1 MHRDVGLGS
10 YLNIENIALL
20 ITIRQYK
27 NMKNNKY
34 LPLVIVVIV
43 GIILIPFLI
52 KDDGRYIVS
61 FEEVKPVKQFRPSKI
76 KLYVENSGS
85 MNGYMFD
92 GSELKDA
99 VYSYVSGLSTH
110 SDTTE
115 LYFVNSDIYNVK
127 APLQDVIYAMS
138 PTAFRQSPGNKANTD
153 IADIFDMVLKQ
164 IENNSVSVL
173 VTDAILDLP
182 AGSSAF
188 FHTKQT
194 QIKSIFE
201 NYLKENP
208 NFAIEI
214 FRMSSRFNGKFFFT
228 GGSVVLTNQPRPYY
242 MFVMGDKQT
251 LSAANGIVA
260 KSQIQH
266 GVEDYYAYSSYTEV
280 PFVVMNKKKK
290 GHGGEFD
297 VRLQQKA
304 VPVIAKVDL
313 QYTLHDEDFLNELNL
328 YKVAFGDD
336 SIKIKSIKELPKEP
350 EYTHAFTITL
360 PENAD
365 EGSVNIYFCPPPY
378 PLWLDEANDDLSD
391 ASVATTMKTTG
402 IKYII
407 EGISDAFASTCVN
420 NPAPFTNKD
429 KVFTPKVDKKPIPV
443 LAGWKFRLDKKEN
456 YNKSNRFKKSKNKE

>member
-1 MHRDVGLGS
+1 MK
-10 YLNIENIALL
+10 
-20 ITIRQYK
+20 K
-27 NMKNNKY
+27 NKF
-34 LPLVIVVIV
+34 LPLVVVVIV
-43 GIILIPFLI
+43 GIILLPFLFGGE
-52 KDDGRYIVS
+52 DGRYIVS
-61 FEEVKPVKQFRPSKI
+61 FDEVKPIKQFTPSKI
-76 KLYVENSGS
+76 KLYIENSGS
-85 MNGYMFD
+85 MDGYMFN

-127 APLQDVIYAMS
+127 APLQNVIYAMS

-214 FRMSSRFNGKFFFT
+214 FRMSSHFNGKYYFT
-228 GGSVVLTNQPRPYY
+228 GGSVVLSDQQRPYY
-242 MFVMGDKQT
+242 MFVLGDKQT
-251 LSAANGIVA
+251 LSAANCIVA

-266 GVEDYYAYSSYTEV
+266 GVKDYYAYSSYTEV

-290 GHGGEFD
+290 DHDGQFD
-297 VRLQQKA
+297 VRLQQRA

-313 QYTLHDEDFLNELNL
+313 RYTLHDDSLFKDLNL
-328 YKVAFGDD
+328 FRTAFGDD

-350 EYTHAFTITL
+350 DYTHALTITL

-378 PLWLDEANDDLSD
+378 PHWLDNANDDLSD

-402 IKYII
+402 IKYIV

-420 NPAPFTNKD
+420 NPAPFTNRD
-429 KVFTPKVDKKPIPV
+429 KVFVPKENNKPIPV
-443 LAGWKFRLDKKEN
+443 LAGWKFRLDKKAN
-456 YNKSNRFKKSKNKE
+456 FNKSNRLDKSKRK

>member
-1 MHRDVGLGS
+1 MK
-10 YLNIENIALL
+10 
-20 ITIRQYK
+20 K
-27 NMKNNKY
+27 NKF
-34 LPLVIVVIV
+34 LPMVVVVIV
-43 GIILIPFLI
+43 GIILLPFLFGGE
-52 KDDGRYIVS
+52 DGRYIVS
-61 FEEVKPVKQFRPSKI
+61 FDEVKPNKQFTPSKI
-76 KLYVENSGS
+76 KLYIENSGS
-85 MNGYMFD
+85 MDGYMFN

-115 LYFVNSDIYNVK
+115 VYFVNSDVYNVK

-138 PTAFRQSPGNKANTD
+138 PAAFHKSPGSKANTD
-153 IADIFDMVLKQ
+153 IADIFKMVLMQ
-164 IENNSVSVL
+164 LENNSVSVL

-182 AGSSAF
+182 AGSTAF
-188 FHTKQT
+188 FRTKQT

-214 FRMSSRFNGKFFFT
+214 FRMSSHFNGKYYFT
-228 GGSVVLTNQPRPYY
+228 GGSVVLSDQQRPYY
-242 MFVMGDKQT
+242 MFVLGDKQT

-266 GVEDYYAYSSYTEV
+266 GVKDYYAYSSYTEV

-290 GHGGEFD
+290 DHDGQFD
-297 VRLQQKA
+297 VRLQQRA

-313 QYTLHDEDFLNELNL
+313 QYTLHDEDLFNDLNL
-328 YKVAFGDD
+328 FRIAFGDD

-350 EYTHAFTITL
+350 DYTHALTITL

-378 PLWLDEANDDLSD
+378 PHWLDNANDDLSD

-420 NPAPFTNKD
+420 NPAPFTNRD
-429 KVFTPKVDKKPIPV
+429 KVFAPKENNKPIPV
-443 LAGWKFRLDKKEN
+443 LAGWKFRLDKKAN
-456 YNKSNRFKKSKNKE
+456 FNKSNRLDKSKRK

>member
-1 MHRDVGLGS
+1 
-10 YLNIENIALL
+10 
-20 ITIRQYK
+20 
-27 NMKNNKY
+27 MKKNKY
-34 LPLVIVVIV
+34 IPLVIA
-43 GIILIPFLI
+43 IILGSIMIPFLFGG
-52 KDDGRYIVS
+52 DDGRYIVS
-61 FEEVKPVKQFRPSKI
+61 YDEIKPVTPYKPSKI

-85 MNGYMFD
+85 MDGYMFD

-99 VYSYVSGLSTH
+99 VYSYVSGLQTH

-115 LYFVNSDIYNVK
+115 LYFVNNNAYNVK

-138 PTAFRQSPGNKANTD
+138 PKTFHNSPGDKANTD
-153 IADIFDMVLKQ
+153 IADIFNIVLSQ
-164 IENNSVSVL
+164 LEENSVSIL

-182 AGSSAF
+182 SGATAF
-188 FHTKQT
+188 FLTKQT

-201 NYLKENP
+201 NYLKTNP

-214 FRMSSRFNGKFFFT
+214 FRMSSRFNGKYYYT
-228 GGSVVLTNQPRPYY
+228 GGSVALTDQQRPYY
-242 MFVMGDKQT
+242 MFVLGDKQA

-266 GVEDYYAYSSYTEV
+266 GVENYYAYSSYTQV
-280 PFVVMNKKKK
+280 PFVVLNKKKN
-290 GHGGEFD
+290 GHGGQFD
-297 VRLQQKA
+297 VRLQQRA

-313 QYTLHDEDFLNELNL
+313 QYTLHDEEFLKEPTL
-328 YKVAFGDD
+328 YTVAFGDD

-350 EYTHAFTITL
+350 EYTHAFTLTL
-360 PENAD
+360 PENAK
-365 EGSVNIYFCPPPY
+365 EGSVNLYFCPPPY
-378 PLWLDEANDDLSD
+378 PLWLEDANDDLSD

-420 NPAPFTNKD
+420 NPAPFTSGGN
-429 KVFTPKVDKKPIPV
+429 VYTPKVNNKPIPV

-456 YNKSNRFKKSKNKE
+456 FNKSQKQKRTKK

>member
-1 MHRDVGLGS
+1 
-10 YLNIENIALL
+10 
-20 ITIRQYK
+20 
-27 NMKNNKY
+27 MKKNKY
-34 LPLVIVVIV
+34 LPLLVA
-43 GIILIPFLI
+43 IIFGSIMFSLII

-61 FEEVKPVKQFRPSKI
+61 FDEIQPVTPYKPSKI

-85 MNGYMFD
+85 MDGYMFN

-99 VYSYVSGLSTH
+99 VYSYVSGLQTH

-115 LYFVNSDIYNVK
+115 LYFVNSNAYNVK
-127 APLQDVIYAMS
+127 APLHDVIYAMS
-138 PTAFRQSPGNKANTD
+138 PKTFHSSPGDKANTD
-153 IADIFDMVLKQ
+153 IADIFNIVLSQ
-164 IENNSVSVL
+164 LEENSVSIL

-182 AGSSAF
+182 SGAIAF

-201 NYLKENP
+201 NYLKTNP

-214 FRMSSRFNGKFFFT
+214 FRMSSRFNGKYYYT
-228 GGSVVLTNQPRPYY
+228 GGSVALTDQQRPYY
-242 MFVMGDKQT
+242 MFVLGDKQV

-266 GVEDYYAYSSYTEV
+266 GVEDYYAYSSYTQV
-280 PFVVMNKKKK
+280 PFVVMNKKKN
-290 GHGGEFD
+290 GHGGQFD

-313 QYTLHDEDFLNELNL
+313 QYTLHDEEFLKEPIL
-328 YKVAFGDD
+328 YTVAFGDD

-350 EYTHAFTITL
+350 EYTHAFTLTL
-360 PENAD
+360 PANAK
-365 EGSVNIYFCPPPY
+365 EGSVNLYFCPPPY
-378 PLWLDEANDDLSD
+378 PLWLEEVNDDLSD

-420 NPAPFTNKD
+420 NPAPFTYRD
-429 KVFTPKVDKKPIPV
+429 RVFTPKVEKKPIPV
-443 LAGWKFRLDKKEN
+443 LAGWKFYLEKKAN
-456 YNKSNRFKKSKNKE
+456 SNKSHKQNKSRKNI